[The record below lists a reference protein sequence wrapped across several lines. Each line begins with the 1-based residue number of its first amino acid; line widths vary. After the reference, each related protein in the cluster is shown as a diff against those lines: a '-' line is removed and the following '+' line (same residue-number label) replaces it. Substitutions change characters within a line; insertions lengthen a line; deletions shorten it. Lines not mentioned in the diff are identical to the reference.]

1 MSQGRPERLVTS
13 GIYARTRNPMVQGY
27 LLSVL
32 GIAVVLGSDGSM
44 LMLMPA
50 AMLMHYGVVLRE
62 ESYLER
68 RFGEI
73 YRQYMAAVPRYGRPL
88 PGFAQVRG
96 KP

>member
-1 MSQGRPERLVTS
+1 
-13 GIYARTRNPMVQGY
+13 
-27 LLSVL
+27 
-32 GIAVVLGSDGSM
+32 M

-68 RFGEI
+68 RFGEA
-73 YRQYMAAVPRYGRPL
+73 YRQYLAAVPRYGWPF
-88 PGFAQVRG
+88 P